1 MRAAVSGERTVR
13 IWHQSMTVLGDLPA
27 YAAALRTRI
36 DTVTRPDTEVVLHGF
51 APGTFN
57 ANYPGPDIA
66 TSYLYWLHGNQWI
79 AAGLEAERQGFDA
92 MVLASLPG
100 PMLREIRTL
109 VDIPVVGYGDTAF
122 RLAGLYGRRFGLV
135 FFNTEREEFWPDY
148 IRAMGL
154 SEAFAGIRA
163 AGVSFQE
170 VAAALGDPALRGDV
184 IARVKQ
190 TVERMVRELNVDVL
204 VPGEMPL
211 NLLLASEGVS
221 SIGGA
226 TVIDGLALTFK
237 TAEMMVELKRGS
249 GMMQSRRGWFHGAPD
264 RARVAEAL
272 EFYGLDKLGTKIPGE

>member
-1 MRAAVSGERTVR
+1 
-13 IWHQSMTVLGDLPA
+13 MTVLGDLPA
-27 YAAALRTRI
+27 YAAALRERI
-36 DTVTRPDTEVVLHGF
+36 NNVVRSDTEVVLHGF
-51 APGTFN
+51 VPGTFK

-148 IRAMGL
+148 IRNIGL
-154 SEAFAGIRA
+154 AESFAGIRP
-163 AGVSFQE
+163 AGVTFQE
-170 VAAALGDPALRGDV
+170 VAAALGDPAERDRV
-184 IARVKQ
+184 IARVQ
-190 TVERMVRELNVDVL
+190 ETVERMVRELNVDVII
-204 VPGEMPL
+204 PGEMPL
-211 NLLLASEGVS
+211 NLLLATAGVS
-221 SIGGA
+221 AIGGA
-226 TVIDGLALTFK
+226 TVVDGLALTFK

-272 EFYGLDKLGTKIPGE
+272 EFYGLDTLGAKIPGEK

>member
-1 MRAAVSGERTVR
+1 MR

-27 YAAALRTRI
+27 YAEALRGRI
-36 DTVTRPDTEVVLHGF
+36 HAVTRPDTEVVLHGF
-51 APGTFN
+51 VPGTFK

-79 AAGLEAERQGFDA
+79 AAGLEAEKRGFDA

-109 VDIPVVGYGDTAF
+109 IDIPVVGYGDTAF

-135 FFNTEREEFWPDY
+135 FFNIEREEFWPEY

-154 SEAFAGIRA
+154 SESFAGIRP
-163 AGVSFQE
+163 AGVTFQQ
-170 VAAALGDPALRGDV
+170 VAAALGDKALRPAV
-184 IARVKQ
+184 IAQVRE
-190 TVERMVRELNVDVL
+190 TVERMVRELDVDVL
-204 VPGEMPL
+204 IPGEMPL
-211 NLLLASEGVS
+211 NLLLAEEQVGA
-221 SIGGA
+221 IGGA
-226 TVIDGLALTFK
+226 TVIDGLAMTFK
-237 TAEMMVELKRGS
+237 TAEMMVDLKRGS

-272 EFYGLDKLGTKIPGE
+272 EFYGLDGLGAKIPGQ

>member
-1 MRAAVSGERTVR
+1 VR

-27 YAAALRTRI
+27 YAASLRAHI
-36 DTVTRPDTEVVLHGF
+36 SEVVRPDTEVDLHGF
-51 APGTFN
+51 VPGTFK

-79 AAGLEAERQGFDA
+79 AAGLEAERQGYDA

-109 VDIPVVGYGDTAF
+109 IDIPVVGYGDTAF
-122 RLAGLYGRRFGLV
+122 RMAGLYGRRFGLV

-154 SEAFAGIRA
+154 ADLFAGIRP

-170 VAAALGDPALRGDV
+170 VAAALGDPAQRDGV
-184 IARVKQ
+184 VGRARE
-190 TVERMVRELNVDVL
+190 TIERMVRDLKVDVI

-211 NLLLASEGVS
+211 NLLLANAGVGA
-221 SIGGA
+221 IGGA
-226 TVIDGLALTFK
+226 TVIDGLAMTFK
-237 TAEMMVELKRGS
+237 TAEMMVELKRQS
-249 GMMQSRRGWFHGAPD
+249 GMMQSRRGWFHGAPE
-264 RARVAEAL
+264 RARVQEAL
-272 EFYGLDKLGTKIPGE
+272 EFYGLDTLGARIPGDR

>member
-1 MRAAVSGERTVR
+1 MR

-27 YAAALRTRI
+27 YADALRARI
-36 DTVTRPDTEVVLHGF
+36 RRVTRPETEVVLHGF
-51 APGTFN
+51 IPGTFK

-79 AAGLEAERQGFDA
+79 AAALEAERQGYDA

-122 RLAGLYGRRFGLV
+122 RLAGLYGRRFGMV
-135 FFNTEREEFWPDY
+135 FFNTEREEFWPEY
-148 IRAMGL
+148 IRALGL

-170 VAAALGDPALRGDV
+170 VAAAHGDPALRPGV
-184 IARVKQ
+184 IARV
-190 TVERMVRELNVDVL
+190 TESVERMVRELNADV
-204 VPGEMPL
+204 VIPGEMPL
-211 NLLLASEGVS
+211 NILLADSGVS
-221 SIGGA
+221 AIGGA
-226 TVIDGLALTFK
+226 TVIDGIGLTFK
-237 TAEMMVELKRGS
+237 TAEMMVDLRQSS

-264 RARVAEAL
+264 RARVQEAL
-272 EFYGLDKLGTKIPGE
+272 AFYGLDGLGARIGGA